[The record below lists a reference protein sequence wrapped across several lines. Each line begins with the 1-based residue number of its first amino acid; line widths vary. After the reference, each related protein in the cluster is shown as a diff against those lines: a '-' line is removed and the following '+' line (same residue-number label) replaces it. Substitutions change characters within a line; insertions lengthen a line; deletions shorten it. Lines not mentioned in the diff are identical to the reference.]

1 MELNEWIWQ
10 QFKALRDI
18 VIILLH
24 VGGSVA
30 LMRSAKKWL
39 CTTNITPASVNSCN
53 VDSI

>member
-18 VIILLH
+18 VILLH

-39 CTTNITPASVNSCN
+39 RTINITPASVNSCN